1 MNIAY
6 CLITSSQI
14 VLYSISSPISFANLY
29 HFLPQKTSSKDIFI
43 IYPQHPWLI
52 VGKAFSLVNIIYLI
66 LGMRG
71 NRNNI
76 HTNDQR
82 WFMEN
87 VLYSG
92 GEESSRLLSLCVY
105 DQRESRYFPSKSKCL
120 LFDYVYFINLCCVH
134 IKLLDLQKI

>member
-87 VLYSG
+87 VLYGG
-92 GEESSRLLSLCVY
+92 GEESSRLLSFCVY
-105 DQRESRYFPSKSKCL
+105 DQRESIFHLKVSVCCL
-120 LFDYVYFINLCCVH
+120 IMFTLSIYVAYI
-134 IKLLDLQKI
+134 